1 VSILNRL
8 RLNAH
13 LDDAALAEIW
23 TDSSLRN
30 GQGAHPHL
38 HACAA
43 CRSRYAAFTGWLEDV
58 RSDAIAEADAAFPP
72 ERLATQHAQ
81 IFRRLEAAERPARVI
96 RFPKF
101 ARPISSGSSRV
112 HRWVVTSA
120 AAGVIVG
127 VALGQMMDLRHPAQT
142 APDAVTV
149 RYSEPPR
156 SDRQAAAVQTA
167 SATSN
172 DAAFMA
178 EIEASLT
185 RPTVAEL
192 RAIDEFTPRAP
203 FADDRR

>member
-30 GQGAHPHL
+30 GQPSHPHL
-38 HACAA
+38 QACAT
-43 CRSRYAAFTGWLEDV
+43 CRSRFAAFAGWLEDI
-58 RSDAIAEADAAFPP
+58 RTDAIAEADDAFPP
-72 ERLATQHAQ
+72 ERLAVQHAQ

-101 ARPISSGSSRV
+101 ARPITSGSSRV
-112 HRWVVTSA
+112 HRWIVTSA
-120 AAGVIVG
+120 AAGVMVG
-127 VALGQMMDLRHPAQT
+127 VALGQMMDLRHPVPA
-142 APDAVTV
+142 ASDATV
-149 RYSEPPR
+149 ARYSEPPR
-156 SDRQAAAVQTA
+156 SERPPALVQTA
-167 SATSN
+167 SATSS